1 MHQMPEVLTDNKV
14 TAHDFRVLLIDDNED
29 AKESMA
35 ALLELLG
42 YQVRTATDGEAALR
56 VASEFEPQLILSDIG
71 LPGMD
76 GYQLA
81 PALRK
86 AAGDRKVIIAA
97 ATGYGHASDRLRSQA
112 AGFDH
117 HLVKPLDADT
127 LLDFVAQQAASY

>member
-1 MHQMPEVLTDNKV
+1 MTFAEKQL
-14 TAHDFRVLLIDDNED
+14 FRVLLIDDNED
-29 AKESMA
+29 ANESMA
-35 ALLELLG
+35 ALLTLLE
-42 YQVRTATDGEAALR
+42 YDVRTANDGASALQVAAL
-56 VASEFEPQLILSDIG
+56 FEPHLILSDIG

-76 GYQLA
+76 GYELG

-97 ATGYGHASDRLRSQA
+97 ATGYGHESDRLRTQA

-127 LLDFVAQQAASY
+127 LLSFVAQQAASY

>member
-1 MHQMPEVLTDNKV
+1 MHKQPTAIFDS
-14 TAHDFRVLLIDDNED
+14 TPQAHDFRVLLIDDNED
-29 AKESMA
+29 ANESMA

-42 YQVRTATDGEAALR
+42 YQVRTATDGDAALKM
-56 VASEFEPQLILSDIG
+56 ATEFEPQLILSDIG

-86 AAGDRKVIIAA
+86 AAGDRKVIIVA

-127 LLDFVAQQAASY
+127 LLNFVAQQAASY